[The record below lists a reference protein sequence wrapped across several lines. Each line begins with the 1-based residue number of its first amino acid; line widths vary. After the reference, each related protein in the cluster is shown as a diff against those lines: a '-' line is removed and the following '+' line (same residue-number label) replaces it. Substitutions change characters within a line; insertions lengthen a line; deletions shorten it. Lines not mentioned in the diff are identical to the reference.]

1 MDSLTP
7 PPPPQSSW
15 KASTSRS
22 MNRVYRERVKR
33 GGEKEL
39 HGRRLRGE
47 GGVLRKSG
55 GEGGLLEVACF
66 RTAAACFPSAFS
78 RTACMGRNARA
89 TACRALLC
97 SESW

>member
-1 MDSLTP
+1 MESEHFQKYD
-7 PPPPQSSW
+7 
-15 KASTSRS
+15 
-22 MNRVYRERVKR
+22 RVYRERVKKNT

-55 GEGGLLEVACF
+55 GEGGLLEVACS
-66 RTAAACFPSAFS
+66 RTAAACFPISFS
-78 RTACMGRNARA
+78 RTACMGRNGLA